1 MRALVRDSHVCDDN
15 ETYQRTAERNGCVI
29 GRFVELGFGA
39 DSHALLTCGEPMT
52 SPTFLSV
59 LSRVRSL
66 SSCTSSFACLSPV
79 LCIRI
84 LERASSYSVQTNK
97 ENQHLRHVFRFSPFL
112 RRFDSDRPY
121 EQNFS
126 SLFSVQPLVR
136 DSGPDLARLVRQG
149 PSGIRSYFTAGK
161 YEIAW
166 STRCPSTCS
175 GEGRGTSA
183 IDRDNGGI

>member
-112 RRFDSDRPY
+112 RRFDFDRPY

-161 YEIAW
+161 YAIAW